1 MKSLKLH
8 FESLLDDD
16 DDFYDH
22 GNDKKVIGEWIND
35 NYKINGKLTISDD
48 LVVNCSGRVI
58 VKNKN
63 ITSLTNSLFRWGSV
77 GSDFFC
83 VFCKDLKSLEGAP
96 EKVEEIFNCCR
107 CDNLTSLEGA
117 PKKVG
122 GGFYCREC
130 ENLTSLEGSPEE
142 VGEVFDCAGCR
153 NLTSLEG
160 GPKKVGG
167 DFGCECCINL
177 KSLKGAPKK
186 VGGGFYC
193 AECKNLEITD
203 SDRKKY
209 KIKD

>member
-22 GNDKKVIGEWIND
+22 GNDKKVIGEWINY

-83 VFCKDLKSLEGAP
+83 VFCKDLK
-96 EKVEEIFNCCR
+96 
-107 CDNLTSLEGA
+107 SLEGA